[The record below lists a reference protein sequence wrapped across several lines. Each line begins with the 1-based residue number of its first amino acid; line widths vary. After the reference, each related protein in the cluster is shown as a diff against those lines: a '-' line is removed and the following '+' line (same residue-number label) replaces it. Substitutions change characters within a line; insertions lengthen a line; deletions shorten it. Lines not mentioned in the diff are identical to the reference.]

1 MGKAFASAME
11 SLQSWTRPGAQG
23 RESALSPQ
31 QHHHTCK
38 VTTTVSRMPLRAAQ
52 KGLQDKC
59 KGGLVMERGETTT
72 VKVQELGRGKA
83 GVFTANSSL

>member
-1 MGKAFASAME
+1 M
-11 SLQSWTRPGAQG
+11 
-23 RESALSPQ
+23 
-31 QHHHTCK
+31 
-38 VTTTVSRMPLRAAQ
+38 TVSRMPLHAAQ

-83 GVFTANSSL
+83 GVFTANSSLQGALLDRGRRGERPSAQVELETLITLCNLVGNGS